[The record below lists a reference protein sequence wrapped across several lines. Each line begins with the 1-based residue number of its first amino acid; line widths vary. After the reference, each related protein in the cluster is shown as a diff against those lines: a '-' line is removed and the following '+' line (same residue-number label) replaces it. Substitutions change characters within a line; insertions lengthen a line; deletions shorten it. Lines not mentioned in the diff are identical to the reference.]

1 MRVIPLALLALLA
14 VAATAPAD
22 AASTRRGAE
31 ARPTAATRS
40 QPAGTAG
47 QARVTAATGARSG
60 RTAAQAASRATAGR
74 TAAATQTRSS
84 VRNGIAVGGRGARVT
99 GRRAAV
105 SPGAYE
111 ASARQLCPRGGTP
124 RRGGRCRG
132 PAEASLGWQAGLP
145 PPSGSQR
152 DCPEGTMATLARGHD
167 DIVRCMPL

>member
-1 MRVIPLALLALLA
+1 MRAIPLALLALLA

-22 AASTRRGAE
+22 AASTRRGAD
-31 ARPTAATRS
+31 ARPAAATRS
-40 QPAGTAG
+40 QPASPAG

-60 RTAAQAASRATAGR
+60 RTAAQAPYRAAGGR
-74 TAAATQTRSS
+74 AAATASTRPSA
-84 VRNGIAVGGRGARVT
+84 RNGIAVGGRGARVT

-105 SPGAYE
+105 SPEAFQ

-124 RRGGRCRG
+124 HRGGRCRG